1 MKKKHIV
8 AFIVIAVFCLTG
20 AGLVY
25 AVQKPKAVIP
35 YEKALSK
42 ISSPYTDEELAQ
54 SDSSYLQDPSFDVT
68 ADNFQQCMYDF
79 LAAPARLYYGGNYD
93 PWYKCDAPEINIK
106 FAEVFK
112 DLLLYDVSKEEFNGA
127 NPEGHY
133 GEDYLRNELGQV
145 TLIYHPDPKTYV
157 AFERGEDA
165 ADYFC
170 IDGELS
176 YGIDYAA
183 YKVADYSIKAGK
195 LEIR

>member
-8 AFIVIAVFCLTG
+8 AFIVIAAFCLTG

-35 YEKALSK
+35 YEKTLSK
-42 ISSPYTDEELAQ
+42 ISSPYTEAELAE
-54 SDSSYLQDPSFDVT
+54 SDAAYLLKADFDVT
-68 ADNFQQCMYDF
+68 ADHYQQCMYDF
-79 LAAPARLYYGGNYD
+79 LSAPARLYYDGDYD
-93 PWYKCDAPEINIK
+93 SWYKCDAPEINVK

-112 DLLLYDVSKEEFNGA
+112 DLPLYDVTEEEFNGA
-127 NPEGHY
+127 NSEGHY
-133 GEDYLRNELGQV
+133 REYYLRNALGQV

-165 ADYFC
+165 VDYFC
-170 IDGELS
+170 IDEDLS

-183 YKVADYSIKAGK
+183 YKVADFN
-195 LEIR
+195 IRRGN